1 MWNHVKTLLL
11 MALLTGLFVAAG
23 QAIGGPDLAFVGLL
37 FAGLMNLGTYF
48 FSDRLVLRMYG
59 ARVVERHEA
68 PELYEMVERLSR
80 KAGLPLPRVAV
91 LPQEQPNAFA
101 TGRSPKH
108 AVVAATRGI
117 LRILTREE
125 LEGVMAHELAHV
137 KNRDMLIGTVAA
149 TMAGALSWLGHS
161 LLFFG
166 GGRDRGGGGPLG
178 LLMLILAP
186 IAAVLIQMAIS
197 RSREFAADAGGASI
211 SGRPRALAS
220 ALQKLE
226 AYAKRVPMEASPATS
241 HLFIVNPQRGG
252 GLAAMF
258 RTHPSTEARVERL
271 LQMRG
276 VG

>member
-37 FAGLMNLGTYF
+37 MAGLMNIGTYF
-48 FSDRLVLRMYG
+48 FSDRLVLRMYR

-68 PELYEMVERLSR
+68 PELYEVVERLAR
-80 KAGLPLPRVAV
+80 KAGLPVPRVAI

-108 AVVAATRGI
+108 AVVAATQGI
-117 LRILTREE
+117 LRLLSREE

-161 LLFFG
+161 MLFFG
-166 GGRDRGGGGPLG
+166 GGRDREGGGALG

-197 RSREFAADAGGASI
+197 RSREFAADASGAAI

-226 AYAKRVPMEASPATS
+226 AYAKRVPMEANPATS
-241 HLFIVNPQRGG
+241 HLFIVNPLRAGG
-252 GLAAMF
+252 VAALF
-258 RTHPSTEARVERL
+258 RTHPATEARVERL